1 MSSAIRLQQEI
12 LVRCWCL
19 WQQWWRQQHCWVSY
33 LICYFFFPKTKIVLL
48 TNLQNFFFIFGLK
61 NLVLNNIFHNLFSLG
76 YHSFYHLFFLFVQ
89 FSTEL
94 LILFIILFKKQN
106 QNFYF
111 RVLVFLLS
119 LFIYIF
125 SFYSCICAVF
135 FFSLTNSELF
145 IFFNKIFVGKMSTL
159 ENNFSN

>member
-1 MSSAIRLQQEI
+1 M
-12 LVRCWCL
+12 LVPMTAMMKTATL
-19 WQQWWRQQHCWVSY
+19 LS
-33 LICYFFFPKTKIVLL
+33 LLFNLLFFPNKKKIVLL

-61 NLVLNNIFHNLFSLG
+61 NLGLNNIFHNLFSLG
-76 YHSFYHLFFLFVQ
+76 YHSFYHLFFLFLQ

-106 QNFYF
+106 QIFYI

-119 LFIYIF
+119 LFIYIYF
-125 SFYSCICAVF
+125 FYSCTCAVF
-135 FFSLTNSELF
+135 LSLTNSELF